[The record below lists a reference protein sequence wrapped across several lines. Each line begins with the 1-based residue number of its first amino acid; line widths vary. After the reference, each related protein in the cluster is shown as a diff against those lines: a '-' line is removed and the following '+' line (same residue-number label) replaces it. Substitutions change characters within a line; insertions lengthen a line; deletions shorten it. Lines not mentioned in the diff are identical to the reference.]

1 MSTWIL
7 VLLRSI
13 GLFFLTLIVVRILT
27 KNYSVRI
34 TPFRIINYGVIAI
47 LISLVS
53 VNAIS
58 NWVFG
63 IITLA
68 VWILLPIVLD
78 YISMKSKYI
87 YNLINGKE
95 TILVKDGKVMEEN
108 LTELGLTGDELLRE
122 LRSKNAFNLA
132 DVEFAVMEST
142 GDMNVVLKSDKKP
155 ITPHDLG
162 IKVSP
167 ETAPQTVIIDGN
179 VINESL
185 SNLRLNQTWLNEKLE
200 NLGVSLDN
208 VFVGQVD
215 CNGELYVDVFDDSI
229 ELPEAS
235 VKEMLYASL
244 EKSQADIITFSLE
257 TENVEAKDM
266 YVREANRLKTIMK
279 KLEPYLLR

>member
-7 VLLRSI
+7 VLLRAI
-13 GLFFLTLIVVRILT
+13 GLFFLTLILVRILT
-27 KNYSVRI
+27 KSYSVRI
-34 TPFRIINYGVIAI
+34 TPFRIINYAVIAI
-47 LISLVS
+47 LVSLVS
-53 VNAIS
+53 VNAIA

-68 VWILLPIVLD
+68 VWILLPIILD
-78 YISMKSKYI
+78 YMSVKVRFI
-87 YNLINGKE
+87 YNLVNGKE
-95 TILVKDGKVMEEN
+95 KVLVKDGKVMEEN
-108 LTELGLTGDELLRE
+108 LTKLGLTGEDLLRE
-122 LRSKNAFNLA
+122 LRSKDAFNLA

-142 GDMNVVLKSDKKP
+142 GDMNVILKSDKKP

-167 ETAPQTVIIDGN
+167 ETPPQTVILDGN

-215 CNGELYVDVFDDSI
+215 CNGELYVDVFDDSV

-235 VKEMLYASL
+235 VKELLYASL
-244 EKSQADIITFSLE
+244 EKSQADLTTFSLE
-257 TENVEAKDM
+257 TENIEAKHM
-266 YVREANRLKTIMK
+266 YVREANKLKIVMK

>member
-34 TPFRIINYGVIAI
+34 TPFRIINYAVIAI

-78 YISMKSKYI
+78 YISVKSRFI
-87 YNLINGKE
+87 YNLVNGKE

-108 LTELGLTGDELLRE
+108 LTKLGLTGEDLLRE
-122 LRSKNAFNLA
+122 LRSKDAFNLA

-142 GDMNVVLKSDKKP
+142 GDMNVFLKSDKTP

>member
-7 VLLRSI
+7 ILLRSI

-34 TPFRIINYGVIAI
+34 TPFRIINYAVIAI

-108 LTELGLTGDELLRE
+108 LTELGLTGDDLLRE

-167 ETAPQTVIIDGN
+167 ETAPQTVILDGN

>member
-34 TPFRIINYGVIAI
+34 TPFRIINYAVIAI
-47 LISLVS
+47 LVSLVS

-78 YISMKSKYI
+78 YISVKSKYI
-87 YNLINGKE
+87 YKLINGKE

-108 LTELGLTGDELLRE
+108 LTELGLTGDDLLRE

-167 ETAPQTVIIDGN
+167 ETAPQTVILDGN

-229 ELPEAS
+229 ELLEAS

-266 YVREANRLKTIMK
+266 YVREANRLKIIMK